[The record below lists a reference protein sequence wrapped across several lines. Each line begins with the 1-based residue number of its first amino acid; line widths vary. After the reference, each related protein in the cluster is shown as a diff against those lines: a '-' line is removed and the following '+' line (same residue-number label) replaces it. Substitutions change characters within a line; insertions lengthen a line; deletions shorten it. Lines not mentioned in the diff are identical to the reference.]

1 MSLFHFKKIL
11 YVVWILSSAVLLVA
25 CQQNSAAP
33 KQADNQTA
41 PTQTATPHQN
51 QTESQTQANT
61 ATSINTTTPINID
74 WTQVDS
80 KVTPIN
86 PDDYAYPF
94 AIDSIPVKNYAT
106 AYNITPKQ
114 AQHSMMLAMA
124 SPEAL
129 TKVLEQ
135 IQGHYL
141 GHSLTDGA
149 DMSLVIYTSDA
160 VVPSR
165 FDYVFADKFG
175 EGLVLPVVVM
185 PSSQAKQPP
194 QVDMTTPHGTAHQ
207 ASNHSASSSSTPSNS
222 APNNSIPQN

>member
-1 MSLFHFKKIL
+1 MSLFYFKKIL
-11 YVVWILSSAVLLVA
+11 YVAWILSSAVPLMA
-25 CQQNSAAP
+25 CQQSNPAP

-41 PTQTATPHQN
+41 PTQSTPPPQNQNQSQTNPTASVVATPIH
-51 QTESQTQANT
+51 
-61 ATSINTTTPINID
+61 ID

-80 KVTPIN
+80 KVVPIN

-94 AIDSIPVKNYAT
+94 ALDSMPVKNYAT

-129 TKVLEQ
+129 NKVLDQ

-160 VVPSR
+160 VIPSR

-175 EGLVLPVVVM
+175 EGLVLPIVIT
-185 PSSQAKQPP
+185 PKSQAKQPP
-194 QVDMTTPHGTAHQ
+194 QVDMSHANLHKSNTPQ
-207 ASNHSASSSSTPSNS
+207 
-222 APNNSIPQN
+222 

>member
-11 YVVWILSSAVLLVA
+11 YVAWILSSAVPLMA
-25 CQQNSAAP
+25 CQQSNPAP

-41 PTQTATPHQN
+41 PTQSTPSPQNQNQSQTNTTASVVATP
-51 QTESQTQANT
+51 
-61 ATSINTTTPINID
+61 IRID

-80 KVTPIN
+80 KVVPIN

-94 AIDSIPVKNYAT
+94 ALDSMPVKNYAT

-129 TKVLEQ
+129 NKVLDQ

-175 EGLVLPVVVM
+175 EGLVLPIVIT
-185 PSSQAKQPP
+185 PKSQAKQPP
-194 QVDMTTPHGTAHQ
+194 QVDMSHANLHKSDTPR
-207 ASNHSASSSSTPSNS
+207 
-222 APNNSIPQN
+222 

>member
-11 YVVWILSSAVLLVA
+11 YVAWILSSAVLLMA
-25 CQQNSAAP
+25 CQQSNPAP

-41 PTQTATPHQN
+41 PTQSTPPPQNQNQSQTNPTASVVATPIH
-51 QTESQTQANT
+51 
-61 ATSINTTTPINID
+61 ID

-80 KVTPIN
+80 KVVPIN

-94 AIDSIPVKNYAT
+94 ALDSMPVKNYAT

-129 TKVLEQ
+129 NKVLDQ

-160 VVPSR
+160 VIPSR

-175 EGLVLPVVVM
+175 EGLVLPIVIT
-185 PSSQAKQPP
+185 PKSQAKQPP
-194 QVDMTTPHGTAHQ
+194 QVDMSHANLHKSNTPQ
-207 ASNHSASSSSTPSNS
+207 
-222 APNNSIPQN
+222 

>member
-1 MSLFHFKKIL
+1 MSLFYFKKIL
-11 YVVWILSSAVLLVA
+11 YVAWILSSAVPLMA
-25 CQQNSAAP
+25 CQQSNPAP

-41 PTQTATPHQN
+41 PTQSTPPPQN
-51 QTESQTQANT
+51 QNQSQANPT
-61 ATSINTTTPINID
+61 ASVVATPINID

-80 KVTPIN
+80 KVVPIN

-94 AIDSIPVKNYAT
+94 ALDSMPVKNYAT

-129 TKVLEQ
+129 NKVLDQ

-175 EGLVLPVVVM
+175 EGLVLPIVIT
-185 PSSQAKQPP
+185 PKSQAKQPP
-194 QVDMTTPHGTAHQ
+194 QVDMSHANLHKSDTPQ
-207 ASNHSASSSSTPSNS
+207 
-222 APNNSIPQN
+222 

>member
-1 MSLFHFKKIL
+1 MSLFYFKKIL
-11 YVVWILSSAVLLVA
+11 YVAWILSSAVPLMA
-25 CQQNSAAP
+25 CQQSNPAP

-41 PTQTATPHQN
+41 PTQSTPPPQNQNQSQTNPTASVVATPIH
-51 QTESQTQANT
+51 
-61 ATSINTTTPINID
+61 ID

-80 KVTPIN
+80 KVVPIN

-94 AIDSIPVKNYAT
+94 ALDSMPVKNYAT

-129 TKVLEQ
+129 NKVLDQ

-175 EGLVLPVVVM
+175 EGLVLPIVIT
-185 PSSQAKQPP
+185 PKSQAKQPP
-194 QVDMTTPHGTAHQ
+194 QVDMSHANLHKSNTPQ
-207 ASNHSASSSSTPSNS
+207 
-222 APNNSIPQN
+222 

>member
-1 MSLFHFKKIL
+1 MSLFYFKKIL
-11 YVVWILSSAVLLVA
+11 YVAWILSSAVPLMA
-25 CQQNSAAP
+25 CQQSNPAP

-41 PTQTATPHQN
+41 PTQSTPPPQN
-51 QTESQTQANT
+51 QNQSQANPT
-61 ATSINTTTPINID
+61 ASVVATPINID

-80 KVTPIN
+80 KVVPIN

-94 AIDSIPVKNYAT
+94 ALDSMPVKNYAT

-129 TKVLEQ
+129 NKVLDQ

-160 VVPSR
+160 VIPSR

-175 EGLVLPVVVM
+175 EGLVLPIVIT
-185 PSSQAKQPP
+185 PKSQAKQPP
-194 QVDMTTPHGTAHQ
+194 QVDMSHANLHKSNTPQ
-207 ASNHSASSSSTPSNS
+207 
-222 APNNSIPQN
+222 

>member
-11 YVVWILSSAVLLVA
+11 YVAWILSSAVPLMA
-25 CQQNSAAP
+25 CQQSNPAP

-41 PTQTATPHQN
+41 PTQNTPPFQN
-51 QTESQTQANT
+51 QNQSQTNPTASVV
-61 ATSINTTTPINID
+61 ATSINID

-80 KVTPIN
+80 KVVPIN

-94 AIDSIPVKNYAT
+94 ALDSMPVKNYAT

-129 TKVLEQ
+129 NKVLDQ

-149 DMSLVIYTSDA
+149 DMSLVIYTDDA

-175 EGLVLPVVVM
+175 EGLVLPIVIT
-185 PSSQAKQPP
+185 PKSQAKQPP
-194 QVDMTTPHGTAHQ
+194 QVDMSHANLHKSNTPQ
-207 ASNHSASSSSTPSNS
+207 
-222 APNNSIPQN
+222 

>member
-1 MSLFHFKKIL
+1 MSLFYFKKIL
-11 YVVWILSSAVLLVA
+11 YVAWILSSAVPLMA
-25 CQQNSAAP
+25 CQQSNPAP

-41 PTQTATPHQN
+41 PTQSTPPPQN
-51 QTESQTQANT
+51 QNQSQANPT
-61 ATSINTTTPINID
+61 ASVVATPINID

-80 KVTPIN
+80 KVVPIN

-94 AIDSIPVKNYAT
+94 AVDSMPVKNYAT

-129 TKVLEQ
+129 NKVLDQ

-175 EGLVLPVVVM
+175 EGLVLPIVIT
-185 PSSQAKQPP
+185 PKSQAKQPP
-194 QVDMTTPHGTAHQ
+194 QVDMSHANLHKSNTPR
-207 ASNHSASSSSTPSNS
+207 
-222 APNNSIPQN
+222 

>member
-1 MSLFHFKKIL
+1 MSLFYFKKIL
-11 YVVWILSSAVLLVA
+11 YVAWILSSAVPLMA
-25 CQQNSAAP
+25 CQQSNPAP

-41 PTQTATPHQN
+41 PTQSTPPPQN
-51 QTESQTQANT
+51 QNQSQANPT
-61 ATSINTTTPINID
+61 ASVVATPINID

-80 KVTPIN
+80 KVVPIN

-94 AIDSIPVKNYAT
+94 ALDSMPVKNYAT

-129 TKVLEQ
+129 NKVLDQ

-175 EGLVLPVVVM
+175 EGLVLPIVIT
-185 PSSQAKQPP
+185 PKSQAKQPP
-194 QVDMTTPHGTAHQ
+194 QVDMSHANLHKSDTPR
-207 ASNHSASSSSTPSNS
+207 
-222 APNNSIPQN
+222 

>member
-1 MSLFHFKKIL
+1 MSLFYFKKIL
-11 YVVWILSSAVLLVA
+11 YVAWILSSAVPLMA
-25 CQQNSAAP
+25 CQQSNPAP

-41 PTQTATPHQN
+41 PTQSTPPPQN
-51 QTESQTQANT
+51 QNQSQANPT
-61 ATSINTTTPINID
+61 ASVVATPINID

-80 KVTPIN
+80 KVVPIN

-94 AIDSIPVKNYAT
+94 ALDSMPVKNYAT

-129 TKVLEQ
+129 NKVLDQ

-175 EGLVLPVVVM
+175 EGLVLPIVIT
-185 PSSQAKQPP
+185 PKSQAKQPP
-194 QVDMTTPHGTAHQ
+194 QVDMSHANLHKSNTPR
-207 ASNHSASSSSTPSNS
+207 
-222 APNNSIPQN
+222 

>member
-1 MSLFHFKKIL
+1 MSLFYFKKIL
-11 YVVWILSSAVLLVA
+11 YVAWILSSAVPLMA
-25 CQQNSAAP
+25 CQQSNPAP

-41 PTQTATPHQN
+41 PTQSTPPPQN
-51 QTESQTQANT
+51 QNQSQANPT
-61 ATSINTTTPINID
+61 ASVVATPINID

-80 KVTPIN
+80 KVVPIN

-94 AIDSIPVKNYAT
+94 ALDSMPVKNYAT

-129 TKVLEQ
+129 NKVLDQ

-175 EGLVLPVVVM
+175 EGLVLPIVIT
-185 PSSQAKQPP
+185 PKSQAKQPP
-194 QVDMTTPHGTAHQ
+194 QVDMSHANLHKSNTPQ
-207 ASNHSASSSSTPSNS
+207 
-222 APNNSIPQN
+222 